1 MTKALYAFSGDPIT
15 YGHIDIVERT
25 AKAFDEVIVGI
36 GKNPD
41 KKYTFSL
48 EERREMAKRSLQHLS
63 NARVVSFEG
72 LLVDYAYEQ
81 GVQVIV
87 KGVRDS
93 KDFEYEVQLHHIGDS
108 QRLGIDTFFLSA
120 RKELTHVSSSSVK
133 SLQKENGLIHQYVP
147 LYVKQCVEAR
157 ISEQYILGVTGEPGM
172 GKSYI
177 GEKVVEEGK
186 QRGIPVHHIEL
197 DHIGHKIYLRQEPVY
212 QNIRENIINHFGS
225 HLRLPDGSIDRKALG
240 EIVFGNREQLQK
252 LNTLMYDPMLV
263 GLRQELRGKRGIILF
278 DAALLAESE
287 LAHLCNNNVL
297 LVTANEATQ
306 QQRLQTRILTPEQ
319 IQRRLASQY
328 RTAEKKAALEKKITE
343 GRNGKLLI
351 FDNSEGIPASSISD
365 LFSEVQEYF
374 GIPKS

>member
-48 EERREMAKRSLQHLS
+48 EERTEMAQKSLVQLS
-63 NARVVSFEG
+63 TVKVVAFEG

-81 GVQVIV
+81 QIDVIV

-225 HLRLPDGSIDRKALG
+225 HL
-240 EIVFGNREQLQK
+240 
-252 LNTLMYDPMLV
+252 
-263 GLRQELRGKRGIILF
+263 
-278 DAALLAESE
+278 
-287 LAHLCNNNVL
+287 
-297 LVTANEATQ
+297 
-306 QQRLQTRILTPEQ
+306 
-319 IQRRLASQY
+319 
-328 RTAEKKAALEKKITE
+328 
-343 GRNGKLLI
+343 
-351 FDNSEGIPASSISD
+351 
-365 LFSEVQEYF
+365 
-374 GIPKS
+374 